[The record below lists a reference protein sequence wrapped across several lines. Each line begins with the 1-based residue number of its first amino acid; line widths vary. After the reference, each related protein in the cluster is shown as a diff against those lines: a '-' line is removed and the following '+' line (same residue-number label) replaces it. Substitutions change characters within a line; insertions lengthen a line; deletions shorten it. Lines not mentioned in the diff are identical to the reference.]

1 MAEKHLK
8 KRSKSLVIREM
19 QIKMALR
26 FHLTPMKMAKFISQ
40 VTTHVEEDVV
50 KEEHSSIAGRIANWF
65 NHSENQSRGSS
76 ENWKYIYLKTCY
88 TTLGNIT
95 KRCPTMP
102 EGHVFHYVYS
112 SYICDS
118 QKLETTQMS
127 NDRRMDTENV
137 VHLNNEILLCY

>member
-50 KEEHSSIAGRIANWF
+50 KEEHSSIAGRIVNGYT
-65 NHSENQSRGSS
+65 HSGNQSGRSS
-76 ENWKYIYLKTCY
+76 ENWK
-88 TTLGNIT
+88 
-95 KRCPTMP
+95 
-102 EGHVFHYVYS
+102 
-112 SYICDS
+112 
-118 QKLETTQMS
+118 
-127 NDRRMDTENV
+127 
-137 VHLNNEILLCY
+137 